1 MITIDALSGYK
12 LRKHIG
18 KALQVRSSA
27 IKTALEHYNVA
38 ARALSPPRHML
49 TLEEVVE
56 YTFLSDFQLLQDT
69 REDISQRP
77 WASPTARL
85 VLDTYFKMCRAQEEI
100 IRLNVEI
107 CRFVTYLQDEDRYLC
122 TCEEQLR
129 TSHPTL
135 AYQIRV
141 LRNVRGRFNSSH
153 LKRLVEI
160 TRLQGFTGTLEPGK
174 SVNIDAGSPVGP
186 ITIAPPSFITT
197 YPSLE
202 VVLEEDCPDDLDEE
216 QEEEEASVECTRT
229 LEDVLSITT

>member
-1 MITIDALSGYK
+1 MTTDTLSGYK

-18 KALQVRSSA
+18 KALQARSSA
-27 IKTALEHYNVA
+27 IKTALDQYNIT
-38 ARALSPPRHML
+38 ARSLSPPRRTL

-85 VLDTYFKMCRAQEEI
+85 ALDTFFKMCHAQEEI

-107 CRFVTYLQDEDRYLC
+107 RRFVTYLQDEDRYLRA
-122 TCEEQLR
+122 CEEKLL
-129 TSHPTL
+129 TSHPAL
-135 AYQIRV
+135 AYQIQV

-153 LKRLVEI
+153 LERLVAI
-160 TRLQGFTGTLEPGK
+160 TRLQGFSGTLEPGK
-174 SVNIDAGSPVGP
+174 SVNIDAGSPAGP
-186 ITIAPPSFITT
+186 ITIAPPSFITI

-202 VVLEEDCPDDLDEE
+202 VPL
-216 QEEEEASVECTRT
+216 
-229 LEDVLSITT
+229 